1 MAAVYANLIIK
12 GQKQIEEVPEKIRD
26 DVRAILT
33 EKGFHEL
40 AAGDAD

>member
-12 GQKQIEEVPEKIRD
+12 GQKVIEEVPEKIRD
-26 DVRAILT
+26 DVRAILI
-33 EKGFHEL
+33 EKRFPEL